1 METTDALVKRRLEL
15 FVQHVEDVPPLPQI
29 AMKVLEMLESP
40 SASATDLERVIL
52 SEQTLAMKILRMAN
66 SAFFGLPR
74 SVASLRDAI
83 VFLGF
88 RKVSSIVVGLATFD
102 LFGARRAEETDLF
115 RARLWRHSMLCAT
128 CSRRLA
134 ESLPQGQPEQAF
146 MVGLLHDIGET
157 VLERYA
163 RDQYAEVIRLCEET
177 DCPIIDA
184 EVKVLGF
191 NHAQLAGVL
200 CENWGIPDMLTVPI
214 QFHHNPMDA
223 PEKARAAAQLC
234 HVANGMAY
242 GLCLEVTEEGPR
254 YVPGADLT
262 ELPYTDEC
270 AVQALGLDM
279 PRLLS
284 LMQEAG
290 RAALEQESLFRNA
303 GGP

>member
-15 FVQHVEDVPPLPQI
+15 FVQHVDDVPPLPQI
-29 AMKVLEMLESP
+29 AMRVLEMLESP

-52 SEQTLAMKILRMAN
+52 SEQTLAMKILRVAN

-134 ESLPQGQPEQAF
+134 ESRHDGPPEQAF
-146 MVGLLHDIGET
+146 MIGLLHDIGET
-157 VLERYA
+157 ILERYA
-163 RDQYAEVIRLCEET
+163 RDQFAEVIRLYEET
-177 DCPIIDA
+177 GCPIMDA
-184 EVKVLGF
+184 EAKVLGF
-191 NHAQLAGVL
+191 NHAELAGAL
-200 CENWGIPDMLTVPI
+200 CENWGIPDALTIPI
-214 QFHHNPMDA
+214 RFHHSPMDA
-223 PEKARAAAQLC
+223 PEEARAAALLC

-254 YVPGADLT
+254 YVPAEGLT
-262 ELPYTDEC
+262 QLPYTDQR
-270 AVQALGLDM
+270 AVLALGLDM
-279 PRLLS
+279 PRLLL
-284 LMQEAG
+284 LMEEAG

-303 GGP
+303 SAP